1 MDQVS
6 GFVQSNSGWLGP
18 VVLLFVL
25 LGVVYLIYSYL
36 YAAAD
41 PTYTLLLDG
50 EAVARSPV
58 KLSKDS
64 IPSISTGTDFTLSMW
79 FYIDDYNYR
88 AAQSKFL
95 FALGPALLGD
105 NTRNILVATLAPTTN
120 DLMIRANAR
129 ATSATS
135 PAPGSLPAATGAA
148 TPDITNE
155 LSLRNLMS
163 QQTSMAMFQSTAG
176 TDALTPCDIREVP
189 LQRWANLTV
198 VVSGRTMDVYLD
210 GKLTRS
216 CVLDS
221 VVHVPR
227 GKLTLR
233 MGDYNGFGGRVS
245 YVQMWASQLTPDAIY
260 GIYQMGPARTQTN
273 LFKRLAKWLDVDVTF
288 TGPAPGER
296 APASV
301 GQISGDPLASLYQT
315 ARADASSAY
324 QAASGDLS
332 SAEAYAKGMYARM

>member
-1 MDQVS
+1 MDQIS
-6 GFVQSNSGWLGP
+6 GYVQSNSGWLGP
-18 VVLLFVL
+18 VVLGLVL
-25 LGVVYLIYSYL
+25 IGVVYLIYSYL
-36 YAAAD
+36 YAGAD

-58 KLSKDS
+58 KLTKDR
-64 IPSISTGTDFTLSMW
+64 IPQIATGTDFTLSMW

-88 AAQSKFL
+88 ASQSKFL

-105 NTRNILVATLAPTTN
+105 NTRNVLVAALAPTTN

-129 ATSATS
+129 PQSVTS
-135 PAPGSLPAATGAA
+135 PSPGSLPAATGSA
-148 TPDITNE
+148 TPDITQE
-155 LSLRNLMS
+155 LTLRSMLS
-163 QQTSMAMFQSTAG
+163 QQTSMSMFQSTAG

-189 LQRWANLTV
+189 LQRWVNLTV
-198 VVSGRTMDVYLD
+198 AVSGRTMDVYVD

-221 VVHVPR
+221 VVTVPH

-233 MGDYNGFGGRVS
+233 MGDFGGFGGRVS

-260 GIYQMGPARTQTN
+260 GIYQMGPARVTTN
-273 LFKRLAKWLDVDVTF
+273 LFQRLAKMLELDVTF

-296 APASV
+296 AAAATA
-301 GQISGDPLASLYQT
+301 QMSGDPFASLYQS
-315 ARADASSAY
+315 ASS
-324 QAASGDLS
+324 DLT
-332 SAEAYAKGMYARM
+332 SAEAYAKGMYARL